1 MKIFFPQVLLE
12 VFWIFISIFLPTTK
26 YQPLGVCK
34 PLLLIA
40 FLNWLQ
46 TAKNVLNVGNLVR
59 RNTNCEGID
68 KTNKWIQSGTL
79 HLNIELSS
87 NQTWFLKVNGFR
99 GRSQFTFTNFHI
111 FLTTH
116 QPLFTIW
123 GHSKTTWTW
132 FCSFLTTHLPP
143 WTLFMH

>member
-1 MKIFFPQVLLE
+1 MKKKEDRKLKIFFPQVCLKY
-12 VFWIFISIFLPTTK
+12 FWIFIWIFLLTTK
-26 YQPLGVCK
+26 YQTLGVCK

-59 RNTNCEGID
+59 RNTFCEAID

-79 HLNIELSS
+79 HFNIELSS

-116 QPLFTIW
+116 PPTYTVFIQVHRVPW
-123 GHSKTTWTW
+123 
-132 FCSFLTTHLPP
+132 LTSLND
-143 WTLFMH
+143 